1 MCQMPTAIHMQISAM
16 GTTLVLAVDWG
27 PPAARENAL
36 ISLVGKRR
44 GGVDRDLL
52 LLSGASQSQ
61 APAS

>member
-1 MCQMPTAIHMQISAM
+1 MCQMPTATHMQQSAM
-16 GTTLVLAVDWG
+16 GATLILAEDWG
-27 PPAARENAL
+27 PPAAREIAL

-52 LLSGASQSQ
+52 LSGASPSQ